1 MNIEQQNL
9 LQPLAQDVLDKLET
23 VSNAAHMWLVDDRKL
38 GPDALTTGTN
48 TAISDAAVRNLAKIN
63 QQNQTAY
70 RKLTEEPAISR
81 VMAKDDDGTLH
92 TYYFCR
98 ADQGMANIGVLSYLA
113 PIGRL
118 ASLPVGDDFVTPD
131 DKSLI
136 VVSKT
141 GLRPTNRAG
150 MWDAYSILQQADVP
164 TITIESLRELLSQAV
179 DTSISEDLLDQ
190 ILAESAHQ
198 LNIIEGMRRSVITK
212 MGLRDQPI
220 LDKFQDE
227 IFRLPLN
234 QRVVLLGPPGTGKT
248 TTLIRRLG
256 QKLTRHFLDS
266 DEQRLVEELSQAQKI
281 THEKSWL
288 MFTPTELLKQYL
300 KEAFAREGVAA
311 PDQNIQT
318 WGDHRQELSRQTF
331 GLLKTA
337 AGGGTFVLKKDLTN
351 LRPNA
356 ELDPVEWFSDFDS
369 WHRNT
374 YRQELQ
380 RAAEVLK
387 QSVRQPVSEM
397 GAKLWAILNQNGNWP
412 STFSEL
418 AAEVPHVQ
426 ALVAEIK
433 THTDAKT
440 KAALITQLQRNRN
453 FLQDFANFLESLQQ
467 VQDAETE
474 DSDDQDADEDED
486 TQSPRIGLAAA
497 SSKYMEAI
505 RTQAK
510 NAWTKKAI
518 SKTSP
523 MSKTIEWLGDRTL
536 PAKELTGI
544 GEQLVLQTNARRF
557 VSPVKRYIDGI
568 PKRYRAFRRDRQEA
582 HVWYAAEKFDRR
594 DIHPLELDV
603 VLLAL
608 LRAGNELLARS
619 TVLRNIDSPIWSS
632 LQNILGCYRHQVLVD
647 EATDFSPIQLACMA
661 ELAHPRIRSVFACGD
676 FNQRLTTWGVRSPE
690 ALSWSLPGIDVREIN
705 VTYRQSRQLNDL
717 AHDMI
722 KAVGGTV
729 QNVSLPPEVDNEG
742 VSPVLLENSSSEETI
757 SWLAKRICAIEHF
770 VKQLPSTAVFVN
782 SEDEVEP
789 VAEALRAMLAEHN
802 IPVMACREGQAVGQ
816 ESSVRVFDVQHIK
829 GLEFEAV
836 FFLGVDLLATLQPE
850 LFDKYIYVGITRAAA
865 YLGLTC
871 VDKFPHQ
878 LASLRPHFV
887 SAWNLSH

>member
-1 MNIEQQNL
+1 MGGIAATPVDEEF
-9 LQPLAQDVLDKLET
+9 LD
-23 VSNAAHMWLVDDRKL
+23 
-38 GPDALTTGTN
+38 PD
-48 TAISDAAVRNLAKIN
+48 
-63 QQNQTAY
+63 
-70 RKLTEEPAISR
+70 
-81 VMAKDDDGTLH
+81 
-92 TYYFCR
+92 
-98 ADQGMANIGVLSYLA
+98 
-113 PIGRL
+113 GR
-118 ASLPVGDDFVTPD
+118 
-131 DKSLI
+131 SLI
-136 VVSKT
+136 VVSRT
-141 GLRPTNRAG
+141 GLQPTNRTGA
-150 MWDAYSILQQADVP
+150 WDAYSRLRCRGMSS
-164 TITIESLRELLSQAV
+164 ITIESLRELVSKSV
-179 DTSISEDLLDQ
+179 DTDIFENLLDQ
-190 ILAESAHQ
+190 ILAEES
-198 LNIIEGMRRSVITK
+198 RRSNIFEGFRRSIITK

-256 QKLTRHFLDS
+256 QKLIRNFLDL
-266 DEQRLVEELSQAQKI
+266 DEQRLVEELGQAQKI

-300 KEAFAREGVAA
+300 KEAFSKEGVAP
-311 PDQNIQT
+311 PDQNLRT

-331 GLLKTA
+331 GILKTA
-337 AGGGTFVLKKDLTN
+337 AGGGTFVFKKDLTN
-351 LRPNA
+351 LRPSA
-356 ELDPVEWFSDFDS
+356 VLDPVSWFSDFDS
-369 WHRNT
+369 WHRDT
-374 YRQELQ
+374 YKQELQ
-380 RAAEVLK
+380 GAAEVLK
-387 QSVRQPVSEM
+387 QSVKQSVSEV
-397 GAKLWAILNQNGNWP
+397 GTKLCAILNQNGNWP

-418 AAEVPHVQ
+418 SVEVPRVQ

-474 DSDDQDADEDED
+474 DLDDQDADEDED
-486 TQSPRIGLAAA
+486 SQSPRIGLAAA

-510 NAWTKKAI
+510 NAWTKKSL

-523 MSKTIEWLGDRTL
+523 MSKTLEWIGDRTL
-536 PAKELTGI
+536 PAKELTEI

-582 HVWYAAEKFDRR
+582 GVWYAAEKFDRR
-594 DIHPLELDV
+594 EIHPLELDV

-608 LRAGNELLARS
+608 LRAGNELLGRP
-619 TVLRNIDSPIWSS
+619 TILRNIHTPIWSS

-717 AHDMI
+717 ARDMI

-729 QNVSLPPEVDNEG
+729 QNVSLPPEMNNEG
-742 VSPVLLENSSSEETI
+742 VPPLLLEKSSPEKTI
-757 SWLAKRICAIEHF
+757 SWLAKQVCAIEHF

-789 VAEALRAMLAEHN
+789 VAEALRAILAEHN
-802 IPVMACREGQAVGQ
+802 IPVMACRDGQAVGQ
-816 ESSVRVFDVQHIK
+816 DSSVRVFDVQHIK

-836 FFLGVDLLATLQPE
+836 FFLGVDRLAILQPE

-865 YLGLTC
+865 YLGLACGSELPT
-871 VDKFPHQ
+871 Q

-887 SAWNLSH
+887 NAWNLNAVPA